1 MGSPARA
8 RQELDTACFKGKQA
22 QSGWVMVGT
31 QPTGRLINNQGKL
44 VGLYHTVRPTKPVKS
59 VRYVIKQHGT
69 DDDVMMGQKI
79 QRPTDRLATQVHT
92 SKGGPQ
98 VLHSPILN
106 NRGLYNYITHVTVLP
121 GMFLANQNWCLY
133 IYIWYQY
140 SEGFTGAQCWHPA
153 M

>member
-44 VGLYHTVRPTKPVKS
+44 VGLYHTVRPTKHVKS

-79 QRPTDRLATQVHT
+79 QRPTDRLGTQVHT

-98 VLHSPILN
+98 VLHGPILN
-106 NRGLYNYITHVTVLP
+106 NRGLYNTCHSATRHVSSKPKLMYVYGST
-121 GMFLANQNWCLY
+121 Y
-133 IYIWYQY
+133 IYIYNY
-140 SEGFTGAQCWHPA
+140 IIYI
-153 M
+153 